1 MKYLVLIAVLLVVGW
16 FTWGRRKRG
25 LPPADAARKSAA
37 KSAGTAADPAAA
49 KSAPKPAPK
58 TPGKNSP
65 QPMLACAHCG
75 VHLPQADAVLDTQG
89 RSFCGAAHQLAGP
102 R

>member
-1 MKYLVLIAVLLVVGW
+1 MKYLVLLAVVLVVGW
-16 FTWGRRKRG
+16 FTWGRRKRVP
-25 LPPADAARKSAA
+25 PPADAARKKPAQ
-37 KSAGTAADPAAA
+37 AD
-49 KSAPKPAPK
+49 PKPAD
-58 TPGKNSP
+58 KNSP

-75 VHLPQADAVLDTQG
+75 VHLPQADAVLDAQG